1 MCTSHFGLGTGVK
14 PGDTPRSYILGRMAG
29 GIPLKRNRVHLR
41 PSVENWKGKT
51 FYTDEEQ
58 SVEGGSDADLDRG
71 PREGGDEPSD
81 RGRTTEELESVP
93 TSVPPSLRRSTRE
106 KKPTDFFQAGG
117 R

>member
-1 MCTSHFGLGTGVK
+1 
-14 PGDTPRSYILGRMAG
+14 MAG

-41 PSVENWKGKT
+41 PFVENWKGKT
-51 FYTDEEQ
+51 FYTDEER
-58 SVEGGSDADLDRG
+58 SVEGGSDVDFNRG
-71 PREGGDEPSD
+71 PKEGGEEPPD

-106 KKPTDFFQAGG
+106 KKPTDFFQACG